1 MLLTYFWSPPQNES
15 VDETTPVSRCQVG
28 TLEPNLPLAAAS
40 HPFRAFG
47 AGFLCVQFG
56 GRRSDPHFQPIWKNI
71 RQIGS
76 FSQASGE
83 NKKSIQKPTN
93 TAPKHWIFLAT
104 NRRIDVYRMVTTTLR
119 NITPE
124 TNPSR
129 GRRKT
134 YSRGLQPYVGFCEVF
149 EVDKNTENDL
159 KNQAKRIMVKS
170 KNEKVITSW

>member
-1 MLLTYFWSPPQNES
+1 
-15 VDETTPVSRCQVG
+15 
-28 TLEPNLPLAAAS
+28 
-40 HPFRAFG
+40 
-47 AGFLCVQFG
+47 
-56 GRRSDPHFQPIWKNI
+56 
-71 RQIGS
+71 
-76 FSQASGE
+76 
-83 NKKSIQKPTN
+83 
-93 TAPKHWIFLAT
+93 
-104 NRRIDVYRMVTTTLR
+104 MVTTTLR